1 MQCAFFR
8 LVIFPYSE
16 NQAKTQ
22 LFFRSCEKIFSL
34 KGKYFF
40 PTGKIYCCLRLVL

>member
-16 NQAKTQ
+16 KQTKTR

-40 PTGKIYCCLRLVL
+40 PTGKIYLC